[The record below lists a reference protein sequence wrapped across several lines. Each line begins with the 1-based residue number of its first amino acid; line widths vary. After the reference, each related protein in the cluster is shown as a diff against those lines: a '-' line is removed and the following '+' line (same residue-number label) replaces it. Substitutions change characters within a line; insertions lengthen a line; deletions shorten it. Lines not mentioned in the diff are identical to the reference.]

1 MTSPDFSSSFPRR
14 RSRATRY
21 LLPLAA
27 VLALG
32 VLWLAL
38 RPAAASPWQTVTVA
52 RGDIEASVAAIGT
65 LQPLR
70 SVDVG
75 AQVSGQITRLL
86 VRAGDVVEK
95 GQLLAEIDASV
106 LAATVEA
113 GRAQIAGLRA
123 QADDARAQHELAGQQ
138 YARQQQMAR
147 DEATR
152 LEDLQTAAA
161 TLKSAAAR
169 IAQYEAQIIQTA
181 ASLRADEARLGYT
194 RIYAPIAG
202 TVTGL
207 DVKEGQTLNATYQ
220 TPTVLRIADLLRMT
234 VWTDVSEADIR
245 QVQAGMPAY
254 FSTLGSDRRRWSG
267 TVRQV
272 LPAPAVSTAAPGAA
286 TGGMPPA
293 GTKAV
298 QYTVL
303 FDVDN
308 PDGALMPQM
317 TAQVTFVSAAVK
329 DVLTAPLAAFTA
341 LDGESGTYEARILA
355 EKTPDQL
362 VEVRRV
368 QLGTRNRLLAEV
380 TGGLE
385 EGERLITGEAPPDAG
400 VRRFQW

>member
-1 MTSPDFSSSFPRR
+1 MTAPDSPSHSPRR
-14 RSRATRY
+14 RSRAARY

-27 VLALG
+27 VVALG
-32 VLWLAL
+32 GLWLAL

-86 VRAGDVVEK
+86 VRAGDEVEK

-113 GRAQIAGLRA
+113 GQAQIASLRA

-169 IAQYEAQIIQTA
+169 IAQYEAQIKQTA

-202 TVTGL
+202 TVTSL

-220 TPTVLRIADLLRMT
+220 TPTVLRIADLRRMT

-245 QVQAGMPAY
+245 QVKSGMPAY
-254 FSTLGSDRRRWSG
+254 FSTLGSDRRRWNG

-272 LPAPAVSTAAPGAA
+272 LPAPSAAVGAPAAAA
-286 TGGMPPA
+286 GGMPPA

-329 DVLTAPLAAFTA
+329 GVLTAPLAAFTA

-355 EKTPDQL
+355 EKSPDQL

-368 QLGTRNRLLAEV
+368 QLGTRNRLQAEV

-385 EGERLITGEAPPDAG
+385 EGERLITGEAPPDTG

>member
-1 MTSPDFSSSFPRR
+1 M
-14 RSRATRY
+14 
-21 LLPLAA
+21 
-27 VLALG
+27 
-32 VLWLAL
+32 WLAL

-86 VRAGDVVEK
+86 VRAGDAVEK

-113 GRAQIAGLRA
+113 GQAQIASLRA
-123 QADDARAQHELAGQQ
+123 QADDARAQHELAQQ
-138 YARQQQMAR
+138 QHARQQQLAS

-169 IAQYEAQIIQTA
+169 IAQYEAQIKQTA

-220 TPTVLRIADLLRMT
+220 TPTVLRIADLSRMT

-245 QVQAGMPAY
+245 QVKSGMPAY

-272 LPAPAVSTAAPGAA
+272 LPAPSAAVGAPAAAQ
-286 TGGMPPA
+286 GGMPPA

-329 DVLTAPLAAFTA
+329 GVLTAPLAAFTA
-341 LDGESGTYEARILA
+341 LDGESGAYEARILA
-355 EKTPDQL
+355 EKSPDQL

-385 EGERLITGEAPPDAG
+385 EGERLITGEAPPDSG